1 MKIRKDDNVI
11 VVTGKDS
18 GKEGKILKVFPKKD
32 LVLVSGINMKKKHA
46 KPRKSGQK
54 GQIIE
59 VSAPI
64 HVSNVML
71 VEGGK
76 KVRSGFKITG
86 DKKVRVS
93 RKSGKE
99 I

>member
-1 MKIRKDDNVI
+1 MKIRKDDNIIVI
-11 VVTGKDS
+11 SGKDA
-18 GKEGKILKVFPKKD
+18 GKEGKVTKVFPKKD
-32 LVLVSGINMKKKHA
+32 LVLISGVNIKKKHA

-54 GQIIE
+54 GQIID

-64 HVSNVML
+64 HISNVML

-76 KVRSGFKITG
+76 KVRAGFKITG

>member
-11 VVTGKDS
+11 VVTGKDK
-18 GKEGKILKVFPKKD
+18 GKQGKVLKVFPKID
-32 LVLVSGINMKKKHA
+32 QVLVSGINMKKKHA
-46 KPRKSGQK
+46 RPRKSNQK

-59 VSAPI
+59 INAPV
-64 HVSNVML
+64 HASNVML

-76 KVRSGFKITG
+76 KVRVGYKKQG